1 MWECTH
7 CRISMLSVHTMVA
20 QITKLEAK
28 VGQIEEK
35 LNNQDLLKANKELI
49 LEVNM
54 KGKEA

>member
-1 MWECTH
+1 M
-7 CRISMLSVHTMVA
+7 MA
-20 QITKLEAK
+20 QIMKLEAK